1 VIGLAAILETKELL
15 ETVAVSVIAG
25 VGVAIVFSIA
35 VYGATRFADLSR
47 DERPIAATA
56 AAVTGVVAF
65 LACIAA
71 AVIGII
77 VMTSK

>member
-1 VIGLAAILETKELL
+1 VILLAKILETKDLL
-15 ETVAVSVIAG
+15 QTVAASVIAG
-25 VGVAIVFSIA
+25 LGVTIVFSVA

-56 AAVTGVVAF
+56 AIVTALLAFAACVAGVVF
-65 LACIAA
+65 
-71 AVIGII
+71 GIV

>member
-1 VIGLAAILETKELL
+1 MLATLLETKDLL
-15 ETVAVSVIAG
+15 ETVAASVIAG
-25 VGVAIVFSIA
+25 LGVTIVFSVA

-56 AAVTGVVAF
+56 AIVTALLAFAACVAGVVF
-65 LACIAA
+65 
-71 AVIGII
+71 GIV